1 LGKLSKADP
10 AALEAQSEEIRMR
23 YTKILGV

>member
-1 LGKLSKADP
+1 LVKVLKADP

-23 YTKILGV
+23 YTKTFGV